1 MARATQSGHNAGPHH
16 GYQRPRVPD
25 IRLITLDLDDT
36 LWPCMPVIQA
46 AEEAL
51 YAWLQDRAP
60 RLAEAED
67 VDSMRQHRKGIM
79 ERRPEIAHDLG
90 MVRRLSLVE
99 LLDRHRHD
107 TSIVD
112 EALALFLEHRCR
124 VEPYP
129 DVLPALQ
136 SLSQRF
142 SLVSVTNGNSNVE
155 VTPLKG
161 LFHHSISAAEAG
173 AAKPHPAMF
182 EHALTL
188 AGCRPDQCLHLGDDP
203 WLDVEAAR
211 QAGLRAAW
219 INRLGKPWPDALA
232 EPEVAIETLSELL
245 TWLEEADGL

>member
-1 MARATQSGHNAGPHH
+1 M
-16 GYQRPRVPD
+16 PD

-51 YAWLQDRAP
+51 YAWLQEQAP
-60 RLAEAED
+60 RLTEAEN
-67 VDSMRQHRKGIM
+67 VASMRRHRMGLM
-79 ERRPEIAHDLG
+79 ERHPEIAHDLG
-90 MVRRLSLVE
+90 LVRRRSLLE
-99 LLDRHRHD
+99 LLDRHSHD
-107 TSIVD
+107 TGIVD
-112 EALALFLEHRCR
+112 EALDLFLEHRCR
-124 VEPYP
+124 VEPYA

-136 SLSQRF
+136 ALSQRF
-142 SLVSVTNGNSNVE
+142 LLVSVTNGNSNVE

-182 EHALTL
+182 ERALALT
-188 AGCRPDQCLHLGDDP
+188 GCRPDQCIHLGDDP

-219 INRLGKPWPDALA
+219 INRQDKSWPAGLA
-232 EPEVAIETLSELL
+232 EPEIAIETLSELIA
-245 TWLEEADGL
+245 WLEANDDGL